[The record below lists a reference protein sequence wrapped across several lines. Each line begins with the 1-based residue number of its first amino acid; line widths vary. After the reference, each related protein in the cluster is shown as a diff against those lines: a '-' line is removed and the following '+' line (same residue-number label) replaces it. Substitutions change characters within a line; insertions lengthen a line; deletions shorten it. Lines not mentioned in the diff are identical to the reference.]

1 VTTEAIGA
9 GRAPPRSEG
18 GGVARVVGSGSRATL
33 WWPLGLYALLSLLL
47 FGLHVVGHLG
57 SRIVASDP
65 IDSSQFMWFF
75 AWWPHALLHGLNPF
89 VTHVMF
95 VPDGF
100 NLTWST
106 AMPGPSLLLAP
117 ITLAFGP
124 AVTWNLIQLA
134 SPALSA
140 WTAFLL
146 CRHLTGRTAP
156 ALVGGYVFGFSPYML
171 IHLTGGPYLALVA
184 LLPVFVLLVLKRME
198 GSVGPRAFV
207 AWMAL
212 ALTAEFSISSEVLA
226 TATMFGAFALVT
238 AFVLFP
244 AARRALV
251 DTVKLLVL
259 SYAATAVLISPFLYF
274 FFFGH
279 HYPPGATYFSAD
291 VVSFALPPPLVA
303 LSRQSPPFAGANT
316 ESYLGLALLVLIA
329 VFVWQERRQR
339 TTWAIAVPLLVTAIL
354 SLGGHLH
361 VRGHLTSIPGPWLLL
376 AKLPVLRYAIAI
388 RFAVFVVLPVA
399 LIVALWLSREPP
411 RGRRGGARWALA
423 ALAVVFIVPDVG
435 SASWNTSVQDPAFFA
450 TGAYRSYLRSS
461 DNVLTIPAWGPNERW
476 QANTGFRF
484 NLSDGYAGNPFPP
497 AFTRYPAW
505 KMFLTGNL
513 TPDYAAQLRRYVAAK
528 RVTAIVVDETAPGP
542 WRKLFGSLGVRPV
555 STGGVLFYRLRPGP

>member
-1 VTTEAIGA
+1 VTTEAVGVRP
-9 GRAPPRSEG
+9 RAESERPAR
-18 GGVARVVGSGSRATL
+18 VARSWSWRATL
-33 WWPLGLYALLSLLL
+33 WPLGLYAVLSLLL
-47 FGLHVVGHLG
+47 FGLRVIGHLG
-57 SRIVASDP
+57 SRIVASDA

-100 NLTWST
+100 NLTWAT
-106 AMPGPSLLLAP
+106 GMPGPSLLLAP

-146 CRHLTGRTAP
+146 CRHITGRLWP
-156 ALVGGYVFGFSPYML
+156 SLIGGYVFGFSPYML

-184 LLPVFVLLVLKRME
+184 LLPAFVLLVLRRVE
-198 GSVGPRAFV
+198 GSIGPRAFV
-207 AWMAL
+207 VWMAL
-212 ALTAEFSISSEVLA
+212 ALTAQFSISSEVLA
-226 TATMFGAFALVT
+226 TATLFGAVALAT
-238 AFVLFP
+238 SFVLFP
-244 AARRALV
+244 AARQALV
-251 DTVKLLVL
+251 HTVKLLVL
-259 SYAATAVLISPFLYF
+259 AYVAMAVLISPYLYF

-316 ESYLGLALLVLIA
+316 ENYLGLPLLVLIA
-329 VFVWQERRQR
+329 VFVWQERRER
-339 TTWAIAVPLLVTAIL
+339 TTWAVAVPLLVAGIL
-354 SLGGHLH
+354 SLGGHLY

-388 RFAVFVVLPVA
+388 RFAVFVALPVA
-399 LIVALWLSREPP
+399 LIVALWLSREPRP
-411 RGRRGGARWALA
+411 GGRGTARWALA
-423 ALAVVFIVPDVG
+423 ALAVVFIIPDVR
-435 SASWNTSVQDPAFFA
+435 SASFDTRIADPPFFA
-450 TGAYRSYLRSS
+450 SGAYKAYLRPS

-497 AFTRYPAW
+497 SFTRYPAW
-505 KMFLTGNL
+505 NMFLTGKL
-513 TPDYAAQLRRYVAAK
+513 TPDYAAQLRRYVVAK
-528 RVTAIVVDETAPGP
+528 RVTAVVVDQSVPGP
-542 WRKLFGSLGVRPV
+542 WTKLFGSLGVRPV
-555 STGGVLFYRLRPGP
+555 ATGGVLVYRLPPA

>member
-124 AVTWNLIQLA
+124 AVTWNVIQLA

-156 ALVGGYVFGFSPYML
+156 ALVGGYLYGFSPYML
-171 IHLTGGPYLALVA
+171 AHLTGGPYLTLVP
-184 LLPVFVLLVLKRME
+184 LLPVFVLLVLRRLE
-198 GSVGPRAFV
+198 RSIGSRAFV
-207 AWMAL
+207 VWMAL
-212 ALTAEFSISSEVLA
+212 ALIGQFSISSEVLA
-226 TATMFGAFALVT
+226 TATLFGAIALALAFAL
-238 AFVLFP
+238 AP
-244 AARRALV
+244 ARRSALLDV
-251 DTVKLLVL
+251 GKLLL
-259 SYAATAVLISPFLYF
+259 AAYALTVIIISPYLYF
-274 FFFGH
+274 FLFGH
-279 HYPPGATYFSAD
+279 HYPPGATFFSAD
-291 VVSFALPPPLVA
+291 LTALVIPPPLVA
-303 LSRQSPPFAGANT
+303 LTRHGGRLAGSGT
-316 ESYLGLALLVLIA
+316 ESYLGAPLVVLIA
-329 VFVWQERRQR
+329 LFIWRGRRSGLAWVVAG
-339 TTWAIAVPLLVTAIL
+339 TLLIAVILALGSPLIVDGHKTA
-354 SLGGHLH
+354 
-361 VRGHLTSIPGPWLLL
+361 IPGPWLVL
-376 AKLPVLRYAIAI
+376 KQLPVLRYAIPV
-388 RFAVFVVLPVA
+388 RFAVFFVLPAAIAVA
-399 LIVALWLSREPP
+399 VLLSRSEV
-411 RGRRGGARWALA
+411 RGRGLVVWGLA
-423 ALAVVFIVPDVG
+423 WLAIVFIAPDVG
-435 SASWNTSVQDPAFFA
+435 NMAWRTPIADPPFFA
-450 TGAYRSYLRSS
+450 GGTYRTYLRSS

-542 WRKLFGSLGVRPV
+542 WRKLFGSLGVQPV